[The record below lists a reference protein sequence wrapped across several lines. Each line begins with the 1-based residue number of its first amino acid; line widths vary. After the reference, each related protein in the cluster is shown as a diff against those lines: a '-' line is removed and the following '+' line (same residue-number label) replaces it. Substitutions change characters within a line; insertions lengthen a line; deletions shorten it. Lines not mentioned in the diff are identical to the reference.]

1 MLTNFKPRILRG
13 FFCFN
18 KRFEVLNF
26 PYLVVLL
33 CAFKHSVIQ
42 ELVWA
47 EFLGFL
53 FILVL
58 FMATFVISKKS
69 NGDFKFVF
77 TSRKGKIIF
86 TSVAYPT
93 EEACEV
99 AIGELK
105 IGLANMVFVTDK
117 ASGNKYLFKIV
128 HKENQ
133 LAISRKYTTLLL
145 LQKGIDEI
153 KSGILSAETL
163 NFTLSHFVFID

>member
-1 MLTNFKPRILRG
+1 
-13 FFCFN
+13 
-18 KRFEVLNF
+18 
-26 PYLVVLL
+26 
-33 CAFKHSVIQ
+33 
-42 ELVWA
+42 
-47 EFLGFL
+47 
-53 FILVL
+53 
-58 FMATFVISKKS
+58 MATFVISKKS

-93 EEACEV
+93 EVVCEV

-117 ASGNKYLFKIV
+117 ASGNKYLFKILK
-128 HKENQ
+128 KEKQ
-133 LAISRKYTTLLL
+133 LAISRKYTTPLL

-163 NFTLSHFVFID
+163 NFSLSHFVFID

>member
-1 MLTNFKPRILRG
+1 
-13 FFCFN
+13 
-18 KRFEVLNF
+18 
-26 PYLVVLL
+26 
-33 CAFKHSVIQ
+33 
-42 ELVWA
+42 
-47 EFLGFL
+47 
-53 FILVL
+53 
-58 FMATFVISKKS
+58 MATFVISKKS

-86 TSVAYPT
+86 TSVTYPT

-105 IGLANMVFVTDK
+105 IGLANMVFVTEK
-117 ASGNKYLFKIV
+117 ASGNKYLFKILK
-128 HKENQ
+128 KEKQ

-163 NFTLSHFVFID
+163 NFSLSHFVFID

>member
-1 MLTNFKPRILRG
+1 LRG

-33 CAFKHSVIQ
+33 CAFKHPVIQ

-117 ASGNKYLFKIV
+117 ASGNKYFFKIT
-128 HKENQ
+128 HKEKQ
-133 LAISRKYTTLLL
+133 LATSRKYTTLLL

-163 NFTLSHFVFID
+163 NFTLSHFVFGD

>member
-1 MLTNFKPRILRG
+1 
-13 FFCFN
+13 
-18 KRFEVLNF
+18 
-26 PYLVVLL
+26 
-33 CAFKHSVIQ
+33 
-42 ELVWA
+42 
-47 EFLGFL
+47 
-53 FILVL
+53 
-58 FMATFVISKKS
+58 MATFVISKKS

-86 TSVAYPT
+86 TSVTYPT

-105 IGLANMVFVTDK
+105 IGLADMVFVTEK

-163 NFTLSHFVFID
+163 NFSLNNFVFID

>member
-1 MLTNFKPRILRG
+1 
-13 FFCFN
+13 
-18 KRFEVLNF
+18 
-26 PYLVVLL
+26 
-33 CAFKHSVIQ
+33 
-42 ELVWA
+42 
-47 EFLGFL
+47 
-53 FILVL
+53 
-58 FMATFVISKKS
+58 MATFVISKKS

-93 EEACEV
+93 EVACEV

-117 ASGNKYLFKIV
+117 ASGNKYLFKIT
-128 HKENQ
+128 HKEKQ
-133 LAISRKYTTLLL
+133 LATSRKYTTLLL

-163 NFTLSHFVFID
+163 NFSLSHFVFVD

>member
-1 MLTNFKPRILRG
+1 
-13 FFCFN
+13 
-18 KRFEVLNF
+18 VLNF

-33 CAFKHSVIQ
+33 CAFKHPVIQ

-93 EEACEV
+93 EVACEV

-117 ASGNKYLFKIV
+117 ASGNKYLFKIT
-128 HKENQ
+128 HKEKQ
-133 LAISRKYTTLLL
+133 LATSLHRR
-145 LQKGIDEI
+145 
-153 KSGILSAETL
+153 SP
-163 NFTLSHFVFID
+163 